1 MATTTNYSW
10 STPDDTA
17 LVKDGAAAI
26 RTLGSSADT
35 TVKALNPGT
44 TAGDIDYYTTSTA
57 KARVGIG
64 TAGQV
69 LTVNS
74 GATAP
79 EWAAVA
85 AGGMTLISTTALT
98 GASVTL
104 SSIPATYN
112 NLQLIIRNIA
122 PGTDNTDL
130 VLRLNGDTN
139 GNRYTIRGWSQAN
152 SANEPFGSDAFY
164 NTLNSIDNAV
174 SRNLN
179 VINFYDYTNTTT
191 FKYGT
196 SNAIGTPYNDT
207 TGGAFNH
214 FSQHLFYNQL
224 PAISSITIFFLSGNI
239 SAGTALLY
247 GVK

>member
-57 KARVGIG
+57 KARVAIG

-79 EWAAVA
+79 EWTTVST
-85 AGGMTLISTTALT
+85 GGMTSLASGSLS
-98 GASVTL
+98 GSSVTL
-104 SSIPATYN
+104 SSISGSYTNLYLAIKGVSATSTADQLRIRFNGETTNYGSTAGSGTSALNMGANDFAVTNAATAYNIQFFNYAAAGGYKVIQYN
-112 NLQLIIRNIA
+112 NCGFDGSNTWTQTGV
-122 PGTDNTDL
+122 GT
-130 VLRLNGDTN
+130 
-139 GNRYTIRGWSQAN
+139 S
-152 SANEPFGSDAFY
+152 F
-164 NTLNSIDNAV
+164 
-174 SRNLN
+174 
-179 VINFYDYTNTTT
+179 NTTA
-191 FKYGT
+191 
-196 SNAIGTPYNDT
+196 AIT
-207 TGGAFNH
+207 
-214 FSQHLFYNQL
+214 
-224 PAISSITIFFLSGNI
+224 SITILTNSGNTWD
-239 SAGTALLY
+239 AGTYVLY